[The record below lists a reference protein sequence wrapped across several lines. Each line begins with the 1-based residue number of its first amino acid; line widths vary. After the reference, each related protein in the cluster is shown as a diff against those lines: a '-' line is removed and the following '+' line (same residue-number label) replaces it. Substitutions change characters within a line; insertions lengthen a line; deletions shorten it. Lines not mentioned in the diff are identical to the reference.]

1 MLENDCGPQAS
12 QIAQKKYI
20 SHEFALRHLQPTI
33 FISPWQLTWSQ
44 CSSTSRFSAELFG
57 CIADCKACIAK
68 KLRKQLG
75 ESFCLTPAQSA
86 WRDSLNSIFLSPMS
100 VSNIYPWYMWPL
112 PLQKRVSA
120 RLSQFSSMAWPNFL
134 HSHLRSCNFH
144 LSSSLCVSPEAISS
158 PAVHPVL
165 ANRTSERTGEQPLL
179 VHASSSLSVISNLW
193 ESLEDISLC
202 KCESVEFLRMLH
214 GCLL

>member
-1 MLENDCGPQAS
+1 MALKHRKLHKLH
-12 QIAQKKYI
+12 KKNIYLMNLLWGI
-20 SHEFALRHLQPTI
+20 CNPPI

-100 VSNIYPWYMWPL
+100 VSNIYPDDRCGLCPSRNESQQGL
-112 PLQKRVSA
+112 VS
-120 RLSQFSSMAWPNFL
+120 SQVWHDQTSFILICVPAIFT
-134 HSHLRSCNFH
+134 FH
-144 LSSSLCVSPEAISS
+144 LPCAC
-158 PAVHPVL
+158 
-165 ANRTSERTGEQPLL
+165 R
-179 VHASSSLSVISNLW
+179 
-193 ESLEDISLC
+193 
-202 KCESVEFLRMLH
+202 LRPYQVQLFIRS
-214 GCLL
+214 